1 MARARQL
8 RNAPIREAVIDIQVS
23 PPIALEL
30 LEGIGE
36 HLVDAHTKD
45 QIWQASVG
53 VDVGKVSHGEVSTQ
67 KSPIGYRYAFK
78 NAPLILMVYRR
89 GFALSSLTP
98 YPGWEHL
105 IEKAQ
110 QLWEIYL
117 KVAKPESITRVAVRY
132 INNMAVPLPISDFKE
147 FLNVPPEVP
156 EGLPQSLGSFLQRFV
171 IVDQKSSTTAV
182 VTQAL
187 ESQFGDQNAVNILL
201 DIDAFKIYPSES
213 ISSIDLWNILGD
225 LRNFKNEIFFKYLTE
240 KTVELFE

>member
-1 MARARQL
+1 MAIQRQL
-8 RNAPIREAVIDIQVS
+8 SNAPIREAVIDIQVS
-23 PPIALEL
+23 PPIDIRL
-30 LEGIGE
+30 LEAIGE
-36 HLVDAHTKD
+36 RLTAPHTKD

-53 VDVGKVSHGEVSTQ
+53 VDMSNSSSGEMSTQ

-78 NAPLILMVYRR
+78 DAPFILLSYGR

-98 YPGWEHL
+98 YPGWDSL

-117 KVAKPESITRVAVRY
+117 EIAKPESITRVAVRY
-132 INNMAVPLPISDFKE
+132 INNMAIPLPIADFKD

-156 EGLPQSLGSFLQRFV
+156 EGLPQSLGSFLQRFAM
-171 IVDQKSSTTAV
+171 VDQNSSTTAV

-187 ESQFGDQNAVNILL
+187 EGQFGDQNAVNILL
-201 DIDAFKIYPSES
+201 DIDAFKTYPSAP
-213 ISSIDLWNILGD
+213 IGSIDVWSILGD

-240 KTVELFE
+240 KTVGLFE